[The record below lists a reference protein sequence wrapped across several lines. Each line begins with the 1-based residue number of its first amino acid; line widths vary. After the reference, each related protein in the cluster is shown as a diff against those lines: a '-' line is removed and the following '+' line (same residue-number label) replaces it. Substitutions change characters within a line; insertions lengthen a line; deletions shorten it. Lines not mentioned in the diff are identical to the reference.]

1 MTMEGASEPWHLDKR
16 VPLALIVTLFL
27 QTAGIV
33 WWASTMQAG
42 LQVEAENNDRQDVV
56 LDAIRL
62 DVQMKADRGSEVQRV
77 LSEQI
82 IEQRGDLRAIR
93 ELMQRIETRLDGP
106 TRGRP

>member
-1 MTMEGASEPWHLDKR
+1 MALEGASEPWHLDKR
-16 VPLALIVTLFL
+16 VPLALIGALFF

-42 LQVEAENNDRQDVV
+42 LQVEAENNDRQDVM
-56 LDAIRL
+56 LDAIRT
-62 DVQMKADRGSEVQRV
+62 DVQSKADRVAETQRT

-93 ELMQRIETRLDGP
+93 ELMQRIEGRLDAP
-106 TRGRP
+106 PARRP